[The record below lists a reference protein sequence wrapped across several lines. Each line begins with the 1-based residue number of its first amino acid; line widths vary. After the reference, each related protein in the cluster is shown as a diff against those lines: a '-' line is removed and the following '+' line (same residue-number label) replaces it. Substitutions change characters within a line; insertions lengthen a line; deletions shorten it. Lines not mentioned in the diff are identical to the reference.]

1 MVINFFSQFQRMSY
15 LALLRLA
22 EHFRQANEIG
32 CALQCL
38 QAAADKTQN
47 HFQSANV
54 NLLLGS
60 LLLKHAKNV
69 SECKHYLLNAIN
81 QIEQCDINVEKVKI
95 LYFRVSEA
103 IQKLKN
109 SVPNVSH

>member
-1 MVINFFSQFQRMSY
+1 MSY
-15 LALLRLA
+15 SALLRLA

-38 QAAADKTQN
+38 QAAQDKTQN
-47 HFQSANV
+47 QFQSANV

-81 QIEQCDINVEKVKI
+81 QIKQCDIRQGWAFFVI
-95 LYFRVSEA
+95 LKTRFRGNF
-103 IQKLKN
+103 KN
-109 SVPNVSH
+109 IKNFNGTYGAER

>member
-1 MVINFFSQFQRMSY
+1 MSY
-15 LALLRLA
+15 SALLRLA

-38 QAAADKTQN
+38 QAAQDKTQN
-47 HFQSANV
+47 QFQSANV

-81 QIEQCDINVEKVKI
+81 QIKQCDIRKRLSI
-95 LYFRVSEA
+95 F
-103 IQKLKN
+103 
-109 SVPNVSH
+109 